1 MIENGN
7 VNSNHL
13 SSRGL
18 HLNGKSVLQLAKDL
32 LEGIRKLSYEKELLR
47 QKKSI
52 IEIMQSQFPKSRN
65 NFWHNNFYQP
75 NVNGMVF
82 FNTDYRKQRESVTNQ
97 ISNKVKKKKKK
108 IQIRI

>member
-7 VNSNHL
+7 VKSNQL
-13 SSRGL
+13 SSSRGL
-18 HLNGKSVLQLAKDL
+18 HLNGKGVLQLAKDL
-32 LEGIRKLSYEKELLR
+32 IEGIRKLSNEKELLR

-52 IEIMQSQFPKSRN
+52 IEIMQSQFPKSRS

-82 FNTDYRKQRESVTNQ
+82 LTQTIKSSEKASL
-97 ISNKVKKKKKK
+97 IK
-108 IQIRI
+108 